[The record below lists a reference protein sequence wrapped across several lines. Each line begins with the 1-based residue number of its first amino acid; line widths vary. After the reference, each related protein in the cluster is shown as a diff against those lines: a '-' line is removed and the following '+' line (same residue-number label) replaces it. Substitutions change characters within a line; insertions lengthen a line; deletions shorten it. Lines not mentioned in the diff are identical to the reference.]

1 MARESEQI
9 KLQTIPINFMHML
22 YGKLPQVAIDE
33 INNHIDH
40 VTINEN
46 KNYADYLVG
55 QISQD
60 KKSAQL
66 DFDLKSPYG
75 KSFKEMLNGCATALL
90 TEGYKR
96 KAKADAFECWTVHS
110 YAGDYNP
117 FHSHGTL
124 TPAGLSCIL
133 YLKVPDCIKEKPEAP
148 TLNSATND
156 CDGFTQLIWGTSTT
170 LDVYSLRGAEQ
181 EMIKPEV
188 GKILIFPRWL
198 NHQVY
203 PFFGE
208 GERRTLSANF
218 NVYYSKEESKKY
230 GLDGF
235 DYEEEKREHTL
246 NDN

>member
-1 MARESEQI
+1 MESEI
-9 KLQTIPINFMHML
+9 RLQTHSINLMHIMTGIIPQN
-22 YGKLPQVAIDE
+22 AIDE
-33 INNHIDH
+33 INKHIDS
-40 VTINEN
+40 VVIKDN
-46 KNYADYLVG
+46 KDSSDNLVG
-55 QISQD
+55 QINRE

-66 DFDLKSPYG
+66 DFPLDTEYG
-75 KSFKEMLNGCATALL
+75 KNFKGMLDGCATSLL

-96 KAKADAFECWTVHS
+96 KAKADAVECWTVHS

-133 YLKVPDCIKEKPEAP
+133 YLKVPDCIKEKPEVP
-148 TLNSATND
+148 TLTSASGD
-156 CDGFTQLIWGTSTT
+156 CDGFTQLIWDTATT
-170 LDVYSLRGAEQ
+170 LDLYSLKTTGQ

-188 GKILIFPRWL
+188 GKMLIFPKWL

-218 NVYYSKEESKKY
+218 NVYYEKEESKKY
-230 GLDGF
+230 GLEGF
-235 DYEEEKREHTL
+235 DYEEAKKMGYTV

>member
-1 MARESEQI
+1 MESEI
-9 KLQTIPINFMHML
+9 KLKTVPINLMYMMI
-22 YGKLPQVAIDE
+22 GELPLAAVDE
-33 INNHIDH
+33 INNHIDN
-40 VTINEN
+40 VIIDKN
-46 KNYADYLVG
+46 KSYADNLVG

-60 KKSAQL
+60 KKSSQL
-66 DFDLKSPYG
+66 DFDLKTPYG
-75 KSFKEMLNGCATALL
+75 KNFKEMLDGCATSLIQS
-90 TEGYKR
+90 GYKR
-96 KAKADAFECWTVHS
+96 EAKADAIECWTVRS

-148 TLNSATND
+148 TLNSATGD
-156 CDGFTQLIWGTSTT
+156 CDGFTQLIWGTATT

-188 GKILIFPRWL
+188 GKILIFPKWL

-218 NVYYSKEESKKY
+218 NVHYSANENKKY
-230 GLDGF
+230 GM
-235 DYEEEKREHTL
+235 T
-246 NDN
+246 ND

>member
-1 MARESEQI
+1 MESEI
-9 KLQTIPINFMHML
+9 RLQTHSINLMHIMTGIIPQN
-22 YGKLPQVAIDE
+22 AIDE
-33 INNHIDH
+33 INKHIDG
-40 VTINEN
+40 VVIKDN
-46 KNYADYLVG
+46 KDSSDNLVG
-55 QISQD
+55 QINRE

-66 DFDLKSPYG
+66 DFPLDTEYG
-75 KSFKEMLNGCATALL
+75 KNFKGMLDGCATSLL

-96 KAKADAFECWTVHS
+96 KAKADAVECWTVHS

-133 YLKVPDCIKEKPEAP
+133 YLKVPDCIKKKPEVP
-148 TLNSATND
+148 MLTSASGD
-156 CDGFTQLIWGTSTT
+156 CDGFTQLIWDTATT
-170 LDVYSLRGAEQ
+170 LDLYSLKTTGQ

-188 GKILIFPRWL
+188 GKMLIFPKWL

-218 NVYYSKEESKKY
+218 NVYYEKEESKKY
-230 GLDGF
+230 GLEGF
-235 DYEEEKREHTL
+235 DYEEAKKMGYTV

>member
-1 MARESEQI
+1 MMTGI
-9 KLQTIPINFMHML
+9 
-22 YGKLPQVAIDE
+22 LPQNAVDE
-33 INNHIDH
+33 INKYIDG
-40 VTINEN
+40 IIIKEN
-46 KNYADYLVG
+46 KDSSPNLVG
-55 QISQD
+55 QINRD
-60 KKSAQL
+60 KKSSQL

-75 KSFKEMLNGCATALL
+75 QNFKGMLDGCATSLL

-96 KAKADAFECWTVHS
+96 KAKADAIECWTVHS

-124 TPAGLSCIL
+124 TPAGLSCII
-133 YLKVPDCIKEKPEAP
+133 YLKVPDCIKEKPEVP
-148 TLNSATND
+148 TLNGASGD
-156 CDGFTQLIWGTSTT
+156 CDGFTQLIWGTATT
-170 LDVYSLRGAEQ
+170 LDMYSLKNSGQ

-188 GKILIFPRWL
+188 GKMLIFPKWL
-198 NHQVY
+198 NHQVW

-218 NVYYSKEESKKY
+218 NVYYSKEESKNY

-235 DYEEEKREHTL
+235 DYEEPKEEHTL

>member
-1 MARESEQI
+1 MSD
-9 KLQTIPINFMHML
+9 KKINLNTVSVSHLHMIT
-22 YGKLPQVAIDE
+22 GMLPENAVEE
-33 INNHIDH
+33 INKHIDD
-40 VTINEN
+40 VIIPTQDSVSYN
-46 KNYADYLVG
+46 LVG
-55 QISQD
+55 QINQD
-60 KKSAQL
+60 KKSSQL

-75 KSFKEMLNGCATALL
+75 QNFKGMLDGCATSLL

-96 KAKADAFECWTVHS
+96 KAKADAIECWTVHS

-124 TPAGLSCIL
+124 TPAGLSCII
-133 YLKVPDCIKEKPEAP
+133 YLKVPDCIKEKPEVP
-148 TLNSATND
+148 TLNGASGD
-156 CDGFTQLIWGTSTT
+156 CDGFTQLVWDTSTT
-170 LDVYSLRGAEQ
+170 YDAYGLYNPGQ

-188 GKILIFPRWL
+188 GKMLIFPKWL
-198 NHQVY
+198 NHQVW

-235 DYEEEKREHTL
+235 DYEEPKEEHTL

>member
-1 MARESEQI
+1 MMTGI
-9 KLQTIPINFMHML
+9 
-22 YGKLPQVAIDE
+22 LPQNAVDE
-33 INNHIDH
+33 INKYIDGI
-40 VTINEN
+40 TIKEN
-46 KNYADYLVG
+46 KDSSPNLVG
-55 QISQD
+55 QINRD
-60 KKSAQL
+60 KKSSQL

-75 KSFKEMLNGCATALL
+75 QNFKRMLDGCATSLL

-96 KAKADAFECWTVHS
+96 KAKADAIECWTVHS

-124 TPAGLSCIL
+124 TPAGLSCII
-133 YLKVPDCIKEKPEAP
+133 YLKVPDCIKEKPEVP
-148 TLNSATND
+148 TLNGASGD
-156 CDGFTQLIWGTSTT
+156 CDGFTQLIWGTATT
-170 LDVYSLRGAEQ
+170 LDMYSLKNSGQ

-188 GKILIFPRWL
+188 GKMLIFPKWL
-198 NHQVY
+198 NHQVW

-218 NVYYSKEESKKY
+218 NVYYSKEESKNY

-235 DYEEEKREHTL
+235 DYEEPKEEHTL

>member
-1 MARESEQI
+1 MESEI
-9 KLQTIPINFMHML
+9 KLQTHAINLMHMMT
-22 YGKLPQVAIDE
+22 GILPQNAVDE
-33 INNHIDH
+33 INKYIDGI
-40 VTINEN
+40 TIKEN
-46 KNYADYLVG
+46 KDSSPNLVG
-55 QISQD
+55 QINRD
-60 KKSAQL
+60 KKSSQL

-75 KSFKEMLNGCATALL
+75 QNFKRMLDGCATSLL

-96 KAKADAFECWTVHS
+96 KAKADAIECWTVHS

-124 TPAGLSCIL
+124 TPAGLSCII
-133 YLKVPDCIKEKPEAP
+133 YLKVPDCIKEKPEVP
-148 TLNSATND
+148 TLNGASGD
-156 CDGFTQLIWGTSTT
+156 CDGFTQLIWGTATT
-170 LDVYSLRGAEQ
+170 LDMYSLKNSGQ

-188 GKILIFPRWL
+188 GKMLIFPKWL
-198 NHQVY
+198 NHQVW

-235 DYEEEKREHTL
+235 DYEEPKEEHTL

>member
-1 MARESEQI
+1 MTGI
-9 KLQTIPINFMHML
+9 IPQN
-22 YGKLPQVAIDE
+22 AIDE
-33 INNHIDH
+33 INKHIDG
-40 VTINEN
+40 VVIKDN
-46 KNYADYLVG
+46 KDSSDNLVG
-55 QISQD
+55 QINRE

-66 DFDLKSPYG
+66 DFPLDTEYG
-75 KSFKEMLNGCATALL
+75 KNFKGMLDGCATSLL

-96 KAKADAFECWTVHS
+96 KAKADAVECWTVHS

-133 YLKVPDCIKEKPEAP
+133 YLKVPDCIKEKPEVP
-148 TLNSATND
+148 TLTSASGD
-156 CDGFTQLIWGTSTT
+156 CDGFTQLIWDTATT
-170 LDVYSLRGAEQ
+170 LDLYSLKTTGQ

-188 GKILIFPRWL
+188 GKMLIFPKWL

-218 NVYYSKEESKKY
+218 NVYYEKKESKKY
-230 GLDGF
+230 GLEGF
-235 DYEEEKREHTL
+235 DYEEAKKMGYTV

>member
-1 MARESEQI
+1 MMTGI
-9 KLQTIPINFMHML
+9 
-22 YGKLPQVAIDE
+22 LPQNAVDE
-33 INNHIDH
+33 INKYIDGI
-40 VTINEN
+40 VIKEN
-46 KNYADYLVG
+46 KDSSPNLVG
-55 QISQD
+55 QINRD
-60 KKSAQL
+60 KKSSQL

-75 KSFKEMLNGCATALL
+75 QNFKGMLDGCATSLL

-96 KAKADAFECWTVHS
+96 KAKADAIECWTVHS

-124 TPAGLSCIL
+124 TPAGLSCII
-133 YLKVPDCIKEKPEAP
+133 YLKVPDCIKEKPEVP
-148 TLNSATND
+148 TLNGASGD
-156 CDGFTQLIWGTSTT
+156 CDGFTQLIWGTATT
-170 LDVYSLRGAEQ
+170 LDMYSLKNSGQ

-188 GKILIFPRWL
+188 GKMLIFPKWL
-198 NHQVY
+198 NHQVW

-218 NVYYSKEESKKY
+218 NVYYSKEESKNY

-235 DYEEEKREHTL
+235 DYEEPKEEHTL

>member
-1 MARESEQI
+1 MESEI
-9 KLQTIPINFMHML
+9 RLQTHSINLMHMMT
-22 YGKLPQVAIDE
+22 GIIPQNAIDE
-33 INNHIDH
+33 INKHIDG
-40 VTINEN
+40 VVIKDN
-46 KNYADYLVG
+46 KDSSDNLVG
-55 QISQD
+55 QINRE

-66 DFDLKSPYG
+66 DFPLDTEYG
-75 KSFKEMLNGCATALL
+75 KNFKGMLDGCATSLL

-96 KAKADAFECWTVHS
+96 KAKADAVECWTVHS

-133 YLKVPDCIKEKPEAP
+133 YLKVPDCIKEKPEVP
-148 TLNSATND
+148 MLTSASGD
-156 CDGFTQLIWGTSTT
+156 CDGFTQLIWDTATT
-170 LDVYSLRGAEQ
+170 LDLYSLKTTGQ

-188 GKILIFPRWL
+188 GKMLIFPKWL

-218 NVYYSKEESKKY
+218 NVYYEKEESKKY
-230 GLDGF
+230 GLEGF
-235 DYEEEKREHTL
+235 DYEEAKKMGYTV

>member
-1 MARESEQI
+1 MESEI
-9 KLQTIPINFMHML
+9 RLQTHSINLMHIMTGIIPQN
-22 YGKLPQVAIDE
+22 AIDE
-33 INNHIDH
+33 INKHIDG
-40 VTINEN
+40 VVIKDN
-46 KNYADYLVG
+46 KDSSDNLVG
-55 QISQD
+55 QINRE

-66 DFDLKSPYG
+66 DFPLDTEYG
-75 KSFKEMLNGCATALL
+75 KNFKGMLDGCATSLL

-96 KAKADAFECWTVHS
+96 KAKADAVECWTVHS

-133 YLKVPDCIKEKPEAP
+133 YLKVPDCIKEKPEVP
-148 TLNSATND
+148 TLTSASGD
-156 CDGFTQLIWGTSTT
+156 CDGFTQLIWDTATT
-170 LDVYSLRGAEQ
+170 LDLYSLKTTGQ

-188 GKILIFPRWL
+188 GKMLIFPKWL

-218 NVYYSKEESKKY
+218 NVYYEKEESKKY
-230 GLDGF
+230 GLEGF
-235 DYEEEKREHTL
+235 DYEEAKKMGYTV

>member
-1 MARESEQI
+1 MMTGI
-9 KLQTIPINFMHML
+9 
-22 YGKLPQVAIDE
+22 LPQNAVDE
-33 INNHIDH
+33 INKYIDGI
-40 VTINEN
+40 TIKEN
-46 KNYADYLVG
+46 KDSSPNLVG
-55 QISQD
+55 QINRD
-60 KKSAQL
+60 KKSSQL

-75 KSFKEMLNGCATALL
+75 QNFKGMLDGCATSLL

-124 TPAGLSCIL
+124 TPAGLSCII
-133 YLKVPDCIKEKPEAP
+133 YLKVPDCIKEKPEVP
-148 TLNSATND
+148 TLNGASGD
-156 CDGFTQLIWGTSTT
+156 CDGFTQLIWGTATT
-170 LDVYSLRGAEQ
+170 LDMYSLKNSGQ

-188 GKILIFPRWL
+188 GKMLIFPKWL
-198 NHQVY
+198 NHQVW

-218 NVYYSKEESKKY
+218 NVYYSKEESKNY

-235 DYEEEKREHTL
+235 DYEEPKEEHTL

>member
-1 MARESEQI
+1 MESEI
-9 KLQTIPINFMHML
+9 KLQTHAINLMHMMT
-22 YGKLPQVAIDE
+22 GILPQNAVDE
-33 INNHIDH
+33 INKYIDGI
-40 VTINEN
+40 TIKEN
-46 KNYADYLVG
+46 KDSSPNLVG
-55 QISQD
+55 QINRD
-60 KKSAQL
+60 KKSSQL

-75 KSFKEMLNGCATALL
+75 QNFKGMLDGCATSLL

-96 KAKADAFECWTVHS
+96 KAKADAIECWTVHS

-124 TPAGLSCIL
+124 TPAGLSCII

-156 CDGFTQLIWGTSTT
+156 CDGFTQLIWCTATT

>member
-1 MARESEQI
+1 MESEI
-9 KLQTIPINFMHML
+9 KLKTVPINLMYMMI
-22 YGKLPQVAIDE
+22 GELPLAAVDE
-33 INNHIDH
+33 INKYIDGI
-40 VTINEN
+40 VIKEN
-46 KNYADYLVG
+46 KDSSPNLVG
-55 QISQD
+55 QINRD
-60 KKSAQL
+60 KKSSQL

-75 KSFKEMLNGCATALL
+75 QNFKGMLDGCATSLL

-124 TPAGLSCIL
+124 TPAGLSCII
-133 YLKVPDCIKEKPEAP
+133 YLKVPDCIKEKSEVP
-148 TLNSATND
+148 TLTSASGD
-156 CDGFTQLIWGTSTT
+156 CDGFTQLIWGTATT
-170 LDVYSLRGAEQ
+170 LDVYSLKNSGQ

-188 GKILIFPRWL
+188 GKMLIFPKWL
-198 NHQVY
+198 NHQVW

-218 NVYYSKEESKKY
+218 NVYYSKEESKNY

-235 DYEEEKREHTL
+235 DYEEPKEEDTL

>member
-1 MARESEQI
+1 MSD
-9 KLQTIPINFMHML
+9 KKINLNTVSVSHLHMIT
-22 YGKLPQVAIDE
+22 GMLPENAVEE
-33 INNHIDH
+33 INKHIDG
-40 VTINEN
+40 VVIKDN
-46 KNYADYLVG
+46 KDSSDNLVG
-55 QISQD
+55 QIYRE

-66 DFDLKSPYG
+66 DFPLYTEYG
-75 KSFKEMLNGCATALL
+75 KNFKGMLDGCATSLL

-96 KAKADAFECWTVHS
+96 KAKADAVECWTVHS

-133 YLKVPDCIKEKPEAP
+133 YLKVPDCIKEKPEVP
-148 TLNSATND
+148 MLTSASGD
-156 CDGFTQLIWGTSTT
+156 CDGFTQLIWDTATT
-170 LDVYSLRGAEQ
+170 LDLYSLKTTGQ

-188 GKILIFPRWL
+188 GKMLIFPKWL

-218 NVYYSKEESKKY
+218 NVYYEKEESKKY
-230 GLDGF
+230 GLEGF
-235 DYEEEKREHTL
+235 DYEEAKKMGYTV

>member
-1 MARESEQI
+1 MM
-9 KLQTIPINFMHML
+9 T
-22 YGKLPQVAIDE
+22 GTLPQNAVDE
-33 INNHIDH
+33 INKYIDGI
-40 VTINEN
+40 VIKEN
-46 KNYADYLVG
+46 KDSSPNLVG
-55 QISQD
+55 QINRD
-60 KKSAQL
+60 KKSSQL

-75 KSFKEMLNGCATALL
+75 QNFKGMLDGCATSLL

-96 KAKADAFECWTVHS
+96 KAKADAIECWTVHS

-124 TPAGLSCIL
+124 TPAGLSCII
-133 YLKVPDCIKEKPEAP
+133 YLKVPDCIKEKPEVP
-148 TLNSATND
+148 TLNGASGD
-156 CDGFTQLIWGTSTT
+156 CDGFTQLIWGTATT
-170 LDVYSLRGAEQ
+170 LDMYSLKNSGQ

-188 GKILIFPRWL
+188 GKILIFPKWL
-198 NHQVY
+198 NHQVW

-218 NVYYSKEESKKY
+218 NVYYSKEESKNY

-235 DYEEEKREHTL
+235 DYEEPKEEHTL

>member
-1 MARESEQI
+1 MESEI
-9 KLQTIPINFMHML
+9 KLQTHAINLMHMMT
-22 YGKLPQVAIDE
+22 GTLPQNAVDE
-33 INNHIDH
+33 INKYIDGI
-40 VTINEN
+40 VIKEN
-46 KNYADYLVG
+46 KDSSPNLVG
-55 QISQD
+55 QINRD
-60 KKSAQL
+60 KKSSQL

-75 KSFKEMLNGCATALL
+75 QNFKGMLDGCATSLL

-96 KAKADAFECWTVHS
+96 KAKADAIECWTVHS

-133 YLKVPDCIKEKPEAP
+133 YLKVPDCIKEKPEVP
-148 TLNSATND
+148 TLNGASGD
-156 CDGFTQLIWGTSTT
+156 CDGFTQLIWGTATT
-170 LDVYSLRGAEQ
+170 LDMYSLKNSGQ

-188 GKILIFPRWL
+188 GKMLIFPKWL
-198 NHQVY
+198 NHQVW

-218 NVYYSKEESKKY
+218 NVYYSKEESKNY

-235 DYEEEKREHTL
+235 DYEEPKEEHTL

>member
-1 MARESEQI
+1 MMTGI
-9 KLQTIPINFMHML
+9 
-22 YGKLPQVAIDE
+22 LPQNAVDE
-33 INNHIDH
+33 INKYIDGI
-40 VTINEN
+40 TIKEN
-46 KNYADYLVG
+46 KDSSPNLVG
-55 QISQD
+55 QINQD
-60 KKSAQL
+60 KKSLQL

-75 KSFKEMLNGCATALL
+75 QNFKGMLDGCATSLL

-96 KAKADAFECWTVHS
+96 KAKADAIECWTVHS

-124 TPAGLSCIL
+124 TPAGLSCII
-133 YLKVPDCIKEKPEAP
+133 YLKVPDCIKEKPEVP
-148 TLNSATND
+148 TLNGASGD
-156 CDGFTQLIWGTSTT
+156 CDGFTQLIWGTATT
-170 LDVYSLRGAEQ
+170 LDMYSLKNSGQ

-188 GKILIFPRWL
+188 GKMLIFPKWL
-198 NHQVY
+198 NHQVW

-218 NVYYSKEESKKY
+218 NVYYSKEESKNY

-235 DYEEEKREHTL
+235 DYEEPKEEHTL